1 MKLTAAEEQIMKYLW
16 KLEKTFMKELV
27 EQFPEPSPAYTTIA
41 TLLTRMIKKEFVG
54 YNQYG
59 NVREY
64 YPLIKKSDY
73 YSSKVNGMIRNY
85 FNDSAA
91 QFASFFTKKTDI
103 SLSELEEIKEM
114 IEKQIENKKEK
125 DN

>member
-1 MKLTAAEEQIMKYLW
+1 MKLTTAEEQIMKYLW

-27 EQFPEPSPAYTTIA
+27 EQFPEPRPAYTTIA
-41 TLLTRMIKKEFVG
+41 TLLTRMIKKEFVSYKQFG
-54 YNQYG
+54 K
-59 NVREY
+59 VREY

-73 YSSKVNGMIRNY
+73 YSIKVNGLISNY

-103 SLSELEEIKEM
+103 SLSELEEIKGM
-114 IEKQIENKKEK
+114 IEEQIENKKEK
-125 DN
+125 NK

>member
-1 MKLTAAEEQIMKYLW
+1 MKLTTAEEQIMKYLW

-27 EQFPEPSPAYTTIA
+27 EQFPEPRPAYTTIA
-41 TLLTRMIKKEFVG
+41 TLLTRMIKKEFVSYKQFG
-54 YNQYG
+54 K
-59 NVREY
+59 VREY

-73 YSSKVNGMIRNY
+73 YSSKVNGLISNY

-103 SLSELEEIKEM
+103 SLSELEEIKGM
-114 IEKQIENKKEK
+114 IEEQIENKKEK
-125 DN
+125 NK